1 VKYAWVDDKTVLGE
15 VLLLVIA
22 GRRKQG
28 DVG

>member
-1 VKYAWVDDKTVLGE
+1 VKYAWVDDKIVLGE
-15 VLLLVIA
+15 VLLVIA